1 MNTFTKNATD
11 LAEKAANAHDSG
23 DAMRFSQAATHVT
36 NAAATIAMIERDAGV
51 SSLATTDRV
60 KTMVDRFLQ
69 WKLPEDFSPDG
80 GISFDPIS
88 NRGNQYEARRE
99 PVGTNLLTATQAEA
113 MIRHLLA

>member
-23 DAMRFSQAATHVT
+23 DAMRFSQAATNVT
-36 NAAATIAMIERDAGV
+36 NAAATILMIERETPQRPVPPDEHI
-51 SSLATTDRV
+51 

-69 WKLPEDFSPDG
+69 WKLPHDFNPDG
-80 GISFDPIS
+80 GITFDPIS

>member
-1 MNTFTKNATD
+1 MTILTQNATD
-11 LAEKAANAHDSG
+11 LAAKAAAAHDSG
-23 DAMRFSQAATHVT
+23 DAMRFSQAATNVT
-36 NAAATIAMIERDAGV
+36 NAAATIAMIERDAGLPDL
-51 SSLATTDRV
+51 SANDRV